1 MGEDDLVAEVLK
13 KREQGEGIAQ
23 IARSLKKGNAF
34 VTRVLKEAG
43 QYGQPYYMSDDEK
56 AEAIRLRRENGLSA
70 EEIASRVGRS
80 KYAVLE
86 VLRKAKL
93 NKRIL
98 RPIEVVGDIAKIS
111 LTRGRVA
118 IIDASDLDRV
128 RGASWFLVGPTNSKF
143 YAASRQGGKQP
154 TYLHRFLLDAPPD
167 MHVDHINGDGLDNRR
182 SNLRLATPQQNV
194 ANAKRRL
201 GKSGFIGVQPLR
213 QGGFFAAVQI
223 NLGTF
228 KTAEEAARA
237 YDAKAE
243 ELFGEFAYTNR
254 RRGLL

>member
-1 MGEDDLVAEVLK
+1 MGEDDLVAEVLR

-56 AEAIRLRRENGLSA
+56 AEAIRLRRESGLSGD
-70 EEIASRVGRS
+70 EIADRIGRS
-80 KYAVLE
+80 KYAVQE

-93 NKRIL
+93 NERIL
-98 RPIEVVGDIAKIS
+98 RPIEVVGDIAKIP
-111 LTRGRVA
+111 LTRGKVA

-128 RGASWFLVGPTNSKF
+128 RGASWFSVGASGKF
-143 YAASRQGGKQP
+143 YAASRQGDKQF
-154 TYLHRFLLDAPPD
+154 TYLHRFLLDAPSD

-182 SNLRLATPQQNV
+182 SNLRLATPQQNT
-194 ANAKRRL
+194 ANARRKI
-201 GKSGFIGVQPLR
+201 GKSGFIGVQPLK
-213 QGGFFAAVQI
+213 QGGFFAVVQI

-237 YDAKAE
+237 YDAKVE